1 MSASSSSPMGTLAAV
16 WGVLGVLALLSSAVV
31 RLSPVAWSALTG
43 PLDPLHYVFV
53 VGWVAFMAY
62 GEGYRGFQRAF
73 SPRVISRAAWL
84 RQNSTPV
91 RLLLAPAF
99 CMGFFHATR
108 KRVIVS
114 WTITAMVVLL
124 IVGVKLLPSPW
135 RGLVD
140 AGVVV
145 GLTWGMIAI
154 VAWGLA
160 HLRGATLPTPPDVP
174 VPPEVPVAV

>member
-1 MSASSSSPMGTLAAV
+1 MQTPAPSALGNLAAV
-16 WGVLGVLALLSSAVV
+16 WGVVGVMALLSTAII
-31 RLSPVAWSALTG
+31 RLGPIAWEAMQA
-43 PLDPLHYVFV
+43 PLSTVQIAFLI
-53 VGWVAFMAY
+53 GWVVFMAY
-62 GEGYRGFQRAF
+62 SEGYRGFQKAF

-84 RQNSTPV
+84 RHNPSFS

-108 KRVIVS
+108 KRLMVS
-114 WTITAMVVLL
+114 WIITMMVILF
-124 IVGVKLLPSPW
+124 IVGAKQLPTPW

-145 GLTWGMIAI
+145 GLTWGIIAI

-160 HLRGATLPTPPDVP
+160 HLRGRPLPTPPDVP
-174 VPPEVPVAV
+174 VSA